1 MFNLTAIG
9 NLTKDAEVTKVGENN
24 AIKFG
29 LAINEN
35 YTDKSGEKKQNTTF
49 INCTYWS
56 KSAKIAEF
64 LKKGK
69 KIAVQ
74 IDWYENQEHDGR
86 WFQNFRVRRLELV
99 EPKKEQPIGTPPPSV
114 ENTANYFAPTQE
126 AESDLPF

>member
-29 LAINEN
+29 LAINES

-49 INCTYWS
+49 LNCTYWS
-56 KSAKIAEF
+56 KSTKIAEF

-74 IDWYENQEHDGR
+74 IDWYENQEHEGKYY
-86 WFQNFRVRRLELV
+86 QNFRVRRLELI
-99 EPKKEQPIGTPPPSV
+99 EPKKEQPVGTPPPGI
-114 ENTANYFAPTQE
+114 ENTANYFNETEENP
-126 AESDLPF
+126 LPF